1 MELVNRLDN
10 VIKKDKQINPQYM
23 KDVIKSDIF
32 YLLNNYF
39 EVEYSD
45 IDITI
50 NLTDNNLYNIN
61 INAIGDRMKAMQIL
75 PRNTSF

>member
-23 KDVIKSDIF
+23 KEVIKSDVF

-39 EVEYSD
+39 EVEFSD
-45 IDITI
+45 ISITI
-50 NLTDNNLYNIN
+50 DLTENNMYALN
-61 INAIGDRMKAMQIL
+61 INAVGDRMKAMQIL

>member
-1 MELVNRLDN
+1 MELISRLDN
-10 VIKKDKQINPQYM
+10 VIKKDKQLNPQYM

-45 IDITI
+45 IDISI
-50 NLTDNNLYNIN
+50 DLNDENMYLIN
-61 INAIGDRMKAMQIL
+61 ISAIGDRMKAMQIL
-75 PRNTSF
+75 PR

>member
-23 KDVIKSDIF
+23 KEVIKSDIF

-39 EVEYSD
+39 EVEFGD
-45 IDITI
+45 IDVSI
-50 NLTDNNLYNIN
+50 NLTDNNMYALS
-61 INAIGDRMKAMQIL
+61 INAVGDRIKFMQIL
-75 PRNTSF
+75 PH

>member
-23 KDVIKSDIF
+23 KEVIKSDIF
-32 YLLNNYF
+32 YMLNNYF
-39 EVEYSD
+39 EVQFDDLD
-45 IDITI
+45 ISID
-50 NLTDNNLYNIN
+50 LTDNNMYALKVS
-61 INAIGDRMKAMQIL
+61 AVGDRMKIMQIL

>member
-1 MELVNRLDN
+1 MELVSRLDN

-23 KDVIKSDIF
+23 KEVIKSDIF

-39 EVEYSD
+39 EVEFGD
-45 IDITI
+45 IDISI
-50 NLTDNNLYNIN
+50 DLTENNMYSMS
-61 INAIGDRMKAMQIL
+61 INAVGDRMKAMQIL

>member
-1 MELVNRLDN
+1 MELISRLDN

-39 EVEYSD
+39 EVEYQD
-45 IDITI
+45 INIDI
-50 NLTDNNLYNIN
+50 NVDNNNMYCIQVS
-61 INAIGDRMKAMQIL
+61 AMGDRMKAMQVL
-75 PRNTSF
+75 PR